1 MTLSEEG
8 VSVPDG
14 TYSKISRDIEIIERR
29 RFKRASVLRPVKY
42 ISEQFGETNSLILD
56 LSCGGAFIESP
67 VVPENSE
74 IEMEFNL
81 IDGHAVRATAIV
93 RYVILG
99 AGMGVEFQTISEE
112 DRTQIGVFVGGFRV
126 PATARVADDLK

>member
-1 MTLSEEG
+1 LPES
-8 VSVPDG
+8 
-14 TYSKISRDIEIIERR
+14 TYSKISRDIEVIERR
-29 RFKRASVLRPVKY
+29 RFKRVSVLRPVKY
-42 ISEQFGETNSLILD
+42 VCERFGETNSLILD

-67 VVPENSE
+67 VVPESSK

-81 IDGHAVRATAIV
+81 MGGYAVRATAIV

-112 DRTQIGVFVGGFRV
+112 DRTQIGLFVGGFRV